1 MGIKRVT
8 LAAAAAAT
16 SILLGSLAACAAGG
30 PGDGTAGSAQ
40 NTAGAPTTTYPLDQF
55 FTGPSV
61 SPEESTARERQVQD
75 LIVSCMQTE
84 GFEYRPFV
92 QPVMTDTTIDTGPQ
106 WGTREFAE
114 KYGYGMTT
122 DPWSAMPQ
130 PTDQPVD
137 PNQAIVDAM
146 SDSEREAYYAALHGA
161 PMMAESSMAEMPSDT
176 ETTVSVTAVTGT
188 SEPQASTASA
198 GTEITPTPSAP
209 DDPAAES
216 SQLSELVTTMATA
229 GPVDMQD
236 MGCWGQAQEQVWG
249 TGYQQGEEFA
259 DLQNRMS
266 QLWDQGMKEP
276 AVLQAQDDWS
286 SCMSDAGHPG
296 FSTVDAAQQSIND
309 RVNKLYESLPQP
321 DPSELETAS
330 PTAALVTGNP
340 LTTAPGYSDL
350 RSEEIALAVA
360 DFDCR
365 EKAGYQKALD
375 EANQRLQQQFVD
387 DNRAELERYRDA
399 MNGGG

>member
-1 MGIKRVT
+1 MGTRRVT
-8 LAAAAAAT
+8 LAAMAAAT
-16 SILLGSLAACAAGG
+16 SITLGSLAACAAGG
-30 PGDGTAGSAQ
+30 PGDGTAGSGQ

-92 QPVMTDTTIDTGPQ
+92 PPMMTGTSIDTGPQ

-137 PNQAIVDAM
+137 PNQAIIDAM
-146 SDSEREAYYAALHGA
+146 SDSEREAYFAALHGA
-161 PMMAESSMAEMPSDT
+161 PMMAESSMAESVPESVEATPSVPA
-176 ETTVSVTAVTGT
+176 ESGAVPSSGESAAGTTDAVTT
-188 SEPQASTASA
+188 
-198 GTEITPTPSAP
+198 TEAVAI
-209 DDPAAES
+209 
-216 SQLSELVTTMATA
+216 ATA
-229 GPVDMQD
+229 VDMQD

-249 TGYQQGEEFA
+249 TGYQQGEEFT

-266 QLWDQGMKEP
+266 QLWEQAMKEP
-276 AVLQAQDDWS
+276 EVLRAQDDWS

-340 LTTAPGYSDL
+340 LTSAPGYAELKD
-350 RSEEIALAVA
+350 EEIALAVA
-360 DFDCR
+360 DADCR
-365 EKAGYQKALD
+365 EKAGYQQAAD

-387 DNRAELERYRDA
+387 DNRSELERYRDA